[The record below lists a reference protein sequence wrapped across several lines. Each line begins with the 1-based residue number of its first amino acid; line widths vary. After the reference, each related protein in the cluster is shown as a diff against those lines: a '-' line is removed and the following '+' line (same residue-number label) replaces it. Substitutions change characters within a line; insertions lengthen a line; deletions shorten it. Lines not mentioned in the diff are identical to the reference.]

1 MLDAITDVPG
11 IEVGQAQDE
20 SALTGC
26 TVVLAGS
33 GAVVGADV
41 RGLATG
47 TRETDLCRPG
57 TLVEQA
63 QAILLTGGSAFGLEA
78 AGGVMR
84 FLRERGLGFQSRG
97 VIVPIVPG
105 AVIFD
110 VGAGRGFWPDAEMGY
125 RACEAAYGGAVAQ
138 GNAGAGTGATVGK
151 FLGLESA
158 MKGGIG
164 TASRRIGVVTVGALV
179 VVNASGNVV
188 DSHTGSYVAGARSP
202 ETGNIIGPDQ
212 VHLGDHT
219 PGNTVIGVV
228 ATDAGLSSLQVNRM
242 AQAAHDGLARA
253 VYPVHTL
260 YDGDVM
266 FGLATGGAEEATIHP
281 SALHVAVLDVVERA
295 VVNAVLHAR
304 GVPGFP
310 AASDL

>member
-1 MLDAITDVPG
+1 
-11 IEVGQAQDE
+11 
-20 SALTGC
+20 
-26 TVVLAGS
+26 
-33 GAVVGADV
+33 
-41 RGLATG
+41 
-47 TRETDLCRPG
+47 
-57 TLVEQA
+57 
-63 QAILLTGGSAFGLEA
+63 
-78 AGGVMR
+78 
-84 FLRERGLGFQSRG
+84 
-97 VIVPIVPG
+97 
-105 AVIFD
+105 
-110 VGAGRGFWPDAEMGY
+110 
-125 RACEAAYGGAVAQ
+125 
-138 GNAGAGTGATVGK
+138 
-151 FLGLESA
+151 
-158 MKGGIG
+158 
-164 TASRRIGVVTVGALV
+164 VVTVGALV

-266 FGLATGGAEEATIHP
+266 FGLATEGAEEATIHP